1 VPEPPLLAHLE
12 AAARALQAA
21 AAEIAADGPTAAA

>member
-1 VPEPPLLAHLE
+1 VPEQPLLAYLE

-21 AAEIAADGPTAAA
+21 AAELAADGPTAVA